1 MKNKKYPYYSVP
13 EVSDMKNLLDFCA
26 ETYRDKKAFWYKKRK
41 QEINKSYIDVR
52 NDVNSLGTY
61 FDSLELKNSHV
72 AILGENSY
80 EWIISYF
87 AIVNGGNVVVP
98 IDKELNVKDIDS
110 LLKKAD
116 VSVLIHSDAYTEEA
130 EQCTVKTIN
139 MKNFPD
145 FISIGNELINSGNTE
160 YLLREIDPE
169 KMCSIVFTSG
179 TTGEPKGVILNHR
192 SLIRDAIRSAQN
204 LYAPKGTVSILPLYH
219 TFGWMSCVLDQM
231 ILGHEVYIIGSLK
244 RVMSDIQYAQPRHI
258 SVVPMLIGA
267 MYNEIWNNARKSGKE
282 KKLKTAIKFSNT
294 LLKIGIDIRRKL
306 FKEVYDAFG
315 GNLEM
320 IISGGSAIDEKY
332 VKGFNNFGIK
342 LTNGYGITECSPIV
356 ATMRNKHY
364 ALDSVGYVH
373 PGTECR
379 IIDGEIQLKGETLFL
394 GYYKDESA
402 TKEAFDGEWFKTG
415 DLGYF
420 DKDGL
425 LYITGRK
432 KNLIILS
439 NGKNVSPEELEAKIT
454 EKIPGIKEILVYA
467 ENDKITAEIYSEELD
482 ENKKEAVNGQI
493 LSLNREL
500 PQYKQ
505 IAKVK
510 FCDTEFPKTSTK
522 KIIRN

>member
-1 MKNKKYPYYSVP
+1 MKNEKYPYYSVP
-13 EVSDMKNLLDFCA
+13 EVSNMKKLLDFCA
-26 ETYRDKKAFWYKKRK
+26 ETYKDEKAFWYKKRK

-52 NDVNSLGTY
+52 NDVNALGTY
-61 FDSLELKNSHV
+61 LDSLEVKNSHI

-98 IDKELNVKDIDS
+98 IDKELDAETIDG

-116 VSVLIHSDAYTEEA
+116 VSLLIHSDSYSEEA
-130 EQCTVKTIN
+130 EKCNVKTLN
-139 MKNFPD
+139 MKD
-145 FISIGNELINSGNTE
+145 FAECLSVGKAQIENGNTD
-160 YLLREIDPE
+160 YLTREIDRE
-169 KMCSIVFTSG
+169 KMCAIVFTSG
-179 TTGEPKGVILNHR
+179 TTAEPKGVMLNHR

-204 LYAPKGTVSILPLYH
+204 LYAPEGTVSVLPLYH

-267 MYNEIWNNARKSGKE
+267 MYNEIWNNAQKSGKE
-282 KKLKTAIKFSNT
+282 KKLKTAIKFSNS

-332 VKGFNNFGIK
+332 IKGFCDFGIK

-356 ATMRNKHY
+356 ATIRNKHY
-364 ALDSVGYVH
+364 APGSVGCVH

-379 IIDGEIQLKGETLFL
+379 IVDGEIQLKGETLFL
-394 GYYKDESA
+394 GYYKDEKA
-402 TKEAFDGEWFKTG
+402 TKEAFDGDWFKTG
-415 DLGYF
+415 DLGYL

-454 EKIPGIKEILVYA
+454 EKIPSVKEILVYA
-467 ENDKITAEIYSEELD
+467 DNDKITAEIYSEGLD
-482 ENKKEAVNGQI
+482 KNKKEAVNGQI

-505 IAKVK
+505 ITKVK
-510 FCDTEFPKTSTK
+510 FRDTEFPKTSTK